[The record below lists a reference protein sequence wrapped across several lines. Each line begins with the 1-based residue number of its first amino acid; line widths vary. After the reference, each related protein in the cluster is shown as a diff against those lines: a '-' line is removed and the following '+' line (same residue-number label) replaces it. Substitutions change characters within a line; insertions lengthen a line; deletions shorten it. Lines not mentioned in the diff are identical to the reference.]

1 MNLLINFAAK
11 LFYNSSIMMN
21 HYETVFILTP
31 VLSEEQTK
39 ETVNKFQT
47 LVQAQA
53 ELLQKEEWGIKKL
66 AYAINKKTTGFY
78 YLFEFK
84 ADPVFIQKLEI
95 EYKRDERVMR
105 YITVKMDKDHI
116 EFAERRRKK
125 KDAK

>member
-1 MNLLINFAAK
+1 
-11 LFYNSSIMMN
+11 MMN

-53 ELLQKEEWGIKKL
+53 ELLQKEEWGIRKL

-84 ADPVFIQKLEI
+84 ADPVFIQKLET

-105 YITVKMDKDHI
+105 YITVKMDQDHI